1 MELQGK
7 TVYFLGDSITEG
19 YGTSDFEG
27 QQRKRFS
34 SLMEDRYGI
43 KAVNFGVCGSRIA
56 RQQKRTEVRSDRD
69 FCLRVDDMPEGADAI
84 VVFGGTN
91 DFGHGTAFIGQTSDR
106 TPYTFYGACHTLM
119 KSLIEKF
126 PEAVI
131 LILTPLHR
139 LLEDNPRGDGSKTW
153 ESRSLKEYVD
163 IIREVAEYYSLP
175 VLDLF
180 ASSGMQPKVPV
191 IQKLYIPDGL
201 HPNDRGHEKL
211 AERIARALEQL

>member
-1 MELQGK
+1 
-7 TVYFLGDSITEG
+7 V
-19 YGTSDFEG
+19 
-27 QQRKRFS
+27 
-34 SLMEDRYGI
+34 
-43 KAVNFGVCGSRIA
+43 
-56 RQQKRTEVRSDRD
+56 RTEERHDRD
-69 FCLRVDDMPEGADAI
+69 FCMRVDDMPEGADAV

-91 DFGHGTAFIGQTSDR
+91 DFGHGNAFIGSFSDR
-106 TPYTFYGACHTLM
+106 TPYTFYGACHCLM
-119 KSLIEKF
+119 QSLIEKF

-153 ESRSLKEYVD
+153 ESRPLKDYVK

-191 IQKLYIPDGL
+191 IQKLYVPDGL
-201 HPNDRGHEKL
+201 HPNDLGHEKL
-211 AERIARALEQL
+211 AEKIGKALEQL